1 MASAFTSQ
9 PFSPRSV
16 VKATGFTA
24 AAMEPLVHGA
34 RGGAL
39 TGDMHTEP
47 LAIFEFMDSSIQQ
60 SLRAHHDGA
69 VDATRGFWPDQATLP
84 LEDPRQAELQRCCWE
99 GVSESLPAATKTRT
113 SENALPLHLQPTSP
127 TTTRV
132 HFALQIVHPDIGTA
146 GVTDALLLKIIG
158 VPLVQ
163 EATTPTGETAYWHS
177 VTAAVAHTHAAL
189 QRAFL
194 FFNSAQRRRADT
206 PWREKEIRF
215 TVCQLGATREELAQH
230 QPRLHTS
237 IAANTFV
244 ALPVTLL
251 AVGTDGPAHA
261 FNYPHIQAQREAQL
275 RKKRAAADE
284 SLRVQVATVLHE
296 RRTKVAKAAAALP
309 PSEEQAG
316 ATAAAPRTSPGPAPG
331 MATQWTAAEAAFTV
345 DDMLGASARPPP
357 VA

>member
-16 VKATGFTA
+16 TKATGFVA
-24 AAMEPLVHGA
+24 VAVEPLVHGA

-39 TGDMHTEP
+39 TGDMNTEP
-47 LAIFEFMDSSIQQ
+47 LALFEFLDSSILQ

-99 GVSESLPAATKTRT
+99 GVNESLPAATKTRT
-113 SENALPLHLQPTSP
+113 LEIALPPHLQPASP
-127 TTTRV
+127 TTTRA

-163 EATTPTGETAYWHS
+163 EATTPTAATAYWHS
-177 VTAAVAHTHAAL
+177 VTAAVAHIHAAL
-189 QRAFL
+189 QRALL

-206 PWREKEIRF
+206 PWSEEEIRF
-215 TVCQLGATREELAQH
+215 TVCQFGATREELVQH
-230 QPRLHTS
+230 QPRMHTS
-237 IAANTFV
+237 IATNTFV

-261 FNYPHIQAQREAQL
+261 FSYPHIQAKREAQL

-284 SLRVQVATVLHE
+284 SLRMQVATVLHE
-296 RRTKVAKAAAALP
+296 RRTKVAKVAAALP
-309 PSEEQAG
+309 PSEAQAG
-316 ATAAAPRTSPGPAPG
+316 ETAAAPRTSLGPAPG
-331 MATQWTAAEAAFTV
+331 TAAQWTAVEAAFTMAH
-345 DDMLGASARPPP
+345 MLGASARPPP